1 MLTLFS
7 EKRRNIPVIMTNDEV
22 LVLQADGT
30 HKYSDPNNDLH
41 KKSED
46 DDEED
51 EDTCILLENNSPP
64 PSKTS
69 SAIEIDMIDDF
80 SEMCGLG
87 DGEGFQTALTVRSI
101 KQTLRK
107 KNVVAYDHQHRMIT
121 IESSTSEDILPIKK
135 FFPL

>member
-7 EKRRNIPVIMTNDEV
+7 KKRRNIPVIMTNDEV

-30 HKYSDPNNDLH
+30 HKCSDPNYDLH
-41 KKSED
+41 KKSE

-64 PSKTS
+64 PSKAS

-101 KQTLRK
+101 KT
-107 KNVVAYDHQHRMIT
+107 N
-121 IESSTSEDILPIKK
+121 SS
-135 FFPL
+135 

>member
-30 HKYSDPNNDLH
+30 NKYSDPNNDLH

-107 KNVVAYDHQHRMIT
+107 KNVVA
-121 IESSTSEDILPIKK
+121 
-135 FFPL
+135 